1 MKGLAKDLKNC
12 SFHLNNVCV
21 GDTKKSAE
29 KFSKLKL
36 SISGVALRFYT
47 FLKSFVKQTESP
59 HKQQLHKFGYNFNI
73 LLYLLLL
80 LRK

>member
-36 SISGVALRFYT
+36 SISGVALRFLHISQV
-47 FLKSFVKQTESP
+47 FCQTNRITT
-59 HKQQLHKFGYNFNI
+59 QTAITQIWIQF
-73 LLYLLLL
+73 
-80 LRK
+80 